1 MNSDYEMFCVL
12 LKDIILLFINSMFYI
27 VRSTL
32 QQRRAFTKVVQN
44 SYMLAVVLWRC
55 FFYYDVGHAA
65 FPTWLVRSTL
75 GKTSRAN
82 QIGELNTT
90 IELNCFG
97 MQFVA
102 LFFFLFYP
110 SDFPKIFLSLFPYLQ
125 YTYASTNCYF
135 AFNNNGS

>member
-1 MNSDYEMFCVL
+1 MKVTYIVKVLHLYDMTNSIT
-12 LKDIILLFINSMFYI
+12 KWFYI
-27 VRSTL
+27 NILIYQYVWHCFSWSIS

-110 SDFPKIFLSLFPYLQ
+110 SDFPKNLSFSLSLFTIYIR
-125 YTYASTNCYF
+125 
-135 AFNNNGS
+135 